1 MTCQEFD
8 NIIADY
14 VEGEIT
20 AEQKIEVETHLK
32 ECSKCQTTFNYYQ
45 EIVEKLHTLP
55 QEKCPD
61 TVIEKVFHSVRV
73 DDSKPSF
80 LTNIYNTI
88 LERHSWKISFALA
101 VIILGIFVIYP
112 HLEYQEP
119 VQQQYTAQEVEKAKK
134 DVELALA
141 YFHYFTTKTEQIME
155 TQIIQNYLIKPIR
168 TAFKPI
174 LNGG

>member
-1 MTCQEFD
+1 MTCQELD

-14 VEGEIT
+14 VEGDIT
-20 AEQKIEVETHLK
+20 AEQKIEVEAHLK
-32 ECSKCQTTFNYYQ
+32 QCSNCQSAFNYYQ
-45 EIVEKLHTLP
+45 EIVEKLHSLP

-61 TVIEKVFHSVRV
+61 KVIEKVLHFVRV

-80 LTNIYNTI
+80 LKNIYNTI
-88 LERHSWKISFALA
+88 LERYSWKISFALA
-101 VIILGIFVIYP
+101 VIILGIFVLYP

-119 VQQQYTAQEVEKAKK
+119 VPQQYTAEEIEKAKK
-134 DVELALA
+134 DAELALA
-141 YFHYFTTKTEQIME
+141 YFHYFTVKTEQIME